1 MVSGTSSAS
10 SARRDWI
17 SNMLWLLKKKKK
29 IKAFTA
35 KSGILLISI
44 LSILLF
50 TPTGPAPN

>member
-17 SNMLWLLKKKKK
+17 RNMLWLLKKKK

-50 TPTGPAPN
+50 TTGPAPN